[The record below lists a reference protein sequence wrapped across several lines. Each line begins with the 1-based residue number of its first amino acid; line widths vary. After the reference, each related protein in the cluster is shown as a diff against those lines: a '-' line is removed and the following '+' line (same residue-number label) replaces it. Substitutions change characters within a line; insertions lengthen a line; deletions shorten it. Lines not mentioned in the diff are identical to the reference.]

1 MENLIRKLQTA
12 EEKYAQVV
20 FNTNV
25 PFNDPAP
32 KPVVAFGIGG
42 VLSLFGFL
50 MWCHR
55 VHMLKRK
62 MLEREPP
69 VKLTFNTMLRAYI
82 SCAIDSDSPFYTTVS
97 YGASSFLF
105 LGAMQINYEWTLLA
119 MLAFYMITSLGETV
133 RVLLALSHANSL
145 ADIVVTSGFLASKLR
160 TVATELRPSNVYEDL
175 GRGKTIVLMV
185 FVTQIIL
192 ISFVCIDM
200 FQNDT
205 NSCRDG
211 TPGCPI
217 GGTLGSWIFYV
228 LGTFM
233 ACVFL
238 LGPKTNY
245 GESEQNPAYWLQL
258 FLATK
263 RSGAHVTWYDPI
275 MDKHK
280 EMHLSMRDGITWIR
294 FFMSFLINGV
304 GFHILVHALPFQVA
318 AQSSLTGVVLRAVG
332 MMYLVDLDD
341 TPGYTL
347 TIVQHPVEGT
357 EKEEGGASDDDKHV
371 GPKNVDANHNMMELL
386 EPEALRAEAQKIIE
400 EARQK
405 LEALARGEIPV
416 DTVRVNNQD
425 FLVACSPVDVGQLD
439 DDNQDTQQ
447 MQNEPAGRSRGV

>member
-1 MENLIRKLQTA
+1 L
-12 EEKYAQVV
+12 
-20 FNTNV
+20 
-25 PFNDPAP
+25 
-32 KPVVAFGIGG
+32 
-42 VLSLFGFL
+42 
-50 MWCHR
+50 
-55 VHMLKRK
+55 
-62 MLEREPP
+62 
-69 VKLTFNTMLRAYI
+69 
-82 SCAIDSDSPFYTTVS
+82 YTTIS

-105 LGAMQINYEWTLLA
+105 LGAIQLNYQWTLLG
-119 MLAFYMITSLGETV
+119 MLVFYTFTSLGETV

-160 TVATELRPSNVYEDL
+160 TVSTELKPANVYEDL
-175 GRGKTIVLMV
+175 GRGTTIVLMV

-192 ISFVCIDM
+192 ISFVVRNFICFFELDDVCMSLLSPDLYLLRKCVDM
-200 FQNDT
+200 YQNDT
-205 NSCRDG
+205 NACRDG
-211 TPGCPI
+211 TPGCPLA
-217 GGTLGSWIFYV
+217 GTLGSWIFYV

-263 RSGAHVTWYDPI
+263 RSRAQVTWYDPI

-280 EMHLSMRDGITWIR
+280 EMNLSMRDGATWVR

-304 GFHILVHALPFQVA
+304 GFHILVHALPIQVA

-357 EKEEGGASDDDKHV
+357 EKEDPAGGTSSDDE
-371 GPKNVDANHNMMELL
+371 KNINTKNEGAHHEML
-386 EPEALRAEAQKIIE
+386 EPAVLHEEAQKIID

-405 LEALARGEIPV
+405 LEALARGEVPV
-416 DTVRVNNQD
+416 DTVRLNNQD

-439 DDNQDTQQ
+439 DGHVDV
-447 MQNEPAGRSRGV
+447 QNEPAERSRGV